1 MRYVKL
7 LRDGKGV
14 WGVLHGDMVRTLTRP
29 PVEGI
34 C

>member
-14 WGVLHGDMVRTLTRP
+14 WGVLHGDMVRTQNP
-29 PVEGI
+29 PPI
-34 C
+34 